1 MLAILVFQVL
11 ICEDILDRN
20 RLRTDVENCQPQKV
34 IEEDDADT
42 ELHVRIVP
50 AISKPE
56 TAQPR
61 TTMITFGDTTN
72 GNSGERLQVKH
83 NGRRSLEHVKL
94 PDTSDDAES
103 KGLECER
110 YKTRIGDKRTRK
122 SLLRTRDFQ
131 NE

>member
-11 ICEDILDRN
+11 ICEGILDRN

-50 AISKPE
+50 AVSQPE
-56 TAQPR
+56 TVQPR
-61 TTMITFGDTTN
+61 TTTITFGDTTN

-103 KGLECER
+103 KGLECEKYR
-110 YKTRIGDKRTRK
+110 TWTGDKRTRK
-122 SLLRTRDFQ
+122 SLLRTRNFQ